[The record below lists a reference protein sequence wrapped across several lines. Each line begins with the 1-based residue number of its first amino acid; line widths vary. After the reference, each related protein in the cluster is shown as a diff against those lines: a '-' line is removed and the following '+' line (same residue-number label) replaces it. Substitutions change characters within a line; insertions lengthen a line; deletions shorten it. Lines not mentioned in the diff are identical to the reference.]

1 MCSHDQ
7 RSGDSCQSTEV
18 KALPRCLRIVRE
30 HVCLSYRFTDEGH
43 TKAVGF
49 ITQRRYLIGTFD
61 ILLSTTASTQPSVRC
76 CGPIRGSA
84 PHVLP
89 FCART
94 SRHGEVRKAST
105 YFAVGAT
112 AIWRQRRGCEKD
124 ILGGP
129 LRDAARFGRLRASAR
144 STGVGRAIS
153 PGDDPLRMPEV
164 KNFETPA
171 AYATMRSFAAGARSC
186 SGGGSG

>member
-1 MCSHDQ
+1 MLCSHDQ
-7 RSGDSCQSTEV
+7 RSVDSCQSTEV

-49 ITQRRYLIGTFD
+49 ITQHRYLTGTFD

-84 PHVLP
+84 PHALP

-105 YFAVGAT
+105 YLAVGAT
-112 AIWRQRRGCEKD
+112 AIWRQSEDARGIFWAVRCVMLLDLAGLELAPD
-124 ILGGP
+124 PRAWVGLSALVTI
-129 LRDAARFGRLRASAR
+129 RFGCPR
-144 STGVGRAIS
+144 
-153 PGDDPLRMPEV
+153 
-164 KNFETPA
+164 
-171 AYATMRSFAAGARSC
+171 
-186 SGGGSG
+186 